1 MIRFWLFLIIFL
13 SSCTTVIRTGK
24 TQTIVRLDTENN
36 LWYEGEIS
44 AESNK
49 ELYSLYEKSKEKPN
63 QLIINSQGGDVH
75 AGMDFG
81 EWVRSKNL
89 LLVVDR
95 GCASS
100 CANYVFTA
108 ARKKALK
115 KNSVLIWHG
124 NSFQESIDALVNE
137 DLDYAVEWRLREETF
152 FREIGVDYNIC
163 IAGFEQ
169 ISFWDKLKAFF
180 TQRPIAGFDYS
191 LEDMQRYGI
200 DNVSLLDGEWNWR
213 KYSSQYN
220 VIRATYT
227 ISK

>member
-1 MIRFWLFLIIFL
+1 METL
-13 SSCTTVIRTGK
+13 VK
-24 TQTIVRLDTENN
+24 LDRQNR

-44 AESNK
+44 EEANK
-49 ELYSLYEKSKEKPN
+49 KLFSLYESLEKKPY
-63 QLIINSQGGDVH
+63 QIIVNSQGGDVF
-75 AGMDFG
+75 AGMELG
-81 EWVRSKNL
+81 TWIREQGL
-89 LLVVDR
+89 LLVVDK

-115 KNSVLIWHG
+115 KHSVLIWHG
-124 NSFQESIDALVNE
+124 NSFQESIDELVNE
-137 DLDYAVEWRLREETF
+137 DFDYAVEWRVREETF
-152 FREIGVDYNIC
+152 FREIGVDYNVC

-191 LEDMQRYGI
+191 LEDMQRFGI

-213 KYSSQYN
+213 EYSKQNKYT
-220 VIRATYT
+220 VIRAVYT
-227 ISK
+227 AHQ